1 MLLENIL
8 IEVKWERRNKP
19 QFVKMGYI
27 FTKIGDTFLVDHKD
41 LSPNSPYMIPVQCDY
56 CGEKYEMAMKEYTN
70 RVLKHEYVN
79 KCACKKCRKRKS
91 EETCMVKYGVKT
103 NLILE
108 ETKEKIKKTNIE
120 KYGDENPSRNE
131 SVKAK
136 KEKTT
141 LERYGVVS
149 PTLNEEVRKK
159 QIETNIERYGY
170 ETPLQNNEVKEKTR
184 ETLFSNYN
192 APTSRTQKYL
202 CEILKGKINFPIG
215 NYSIDIL
222 LDNKIA
228 FEYDGGGH
236 NLQVKFGNITQ
247 EEFEKKERNREYFL
261 KRRGYKIIRLV
272 STRDRLPNEDILIS
286 AINKC
291 VDYVNAKG
299 TNSEINID
307 ESYIRFGKDKSK
319 YDFGVLI
326 RMDKDYFDRNNLL
339 TS

>member
-1 MLLENIL
+1 MLVENVL

-19 QFVKMGYI
+19 NLVEKGYI
-27 FTKIGDTFLVDHKD
+27 FTKIGDTVLVNPKD
-41 LSPNSPYMIPVQCDY
+41 LSPTSPYSIPVQCDY
-56 CGEKYEMAMKEYTN
+56 CEEKYEMAMRDYTN
-70 RVLKHEYVN
+70 RVIKHEYVQ
-79 KCACKKCRKRKS
+79 KCACNKCRKRKS
-91 EETCMVKYGVKT
+91 EETCLIKYGVKT
-103 NLILE
+103 NLILD

-141 LERYGVVS
+141 LERYGTIS
-149 PTLNEEVRKK
+149 PTLNEDVRKK

-170 ETPLQNNEVKEKTR
+170 ITPLQNNEIQEKTR
-184 ETLFSNYN
+184 ETLFYN
-192 APTSRTQKYL
+192 NTAPTSRTQEYL
-202 CEILKGKINFPIG
+202 CKVLNGTINFPVG
-215 NYSIDIL
+215 SCSIDIL
-222 LDNKIA
+222 LDNDIA
-228 FEYDGGGH
+228 VEYDGGGH
-236 NLQVKFGNITQ
+236 NLQVKIGNVTQ

-291 VDYVNAKG
+291 IDYVSVKG
-299 TNSEINID
+299 TNSEINI
-307 ESYIRFGKDKSK
+307 EEGYIRFGKEIIK
-319 YDFGVLI
+319 YDFGILI
-326 RMDKDYFDRNNLL
+326 RMDKDFFERNNLL